1 MKFWQLILSL
11 LQSLIN
17 NWYLLLI
24 PFVVVAVICSFQF
37 WKDKIDTEE

>member
-1 MKFWQLILSL
+1 MILWELILSL
-11 LQSLIN
+11 LTLLIK

>member
-1 MKFWQLILSL
+1 MTFWQLILSL
-11 LQSLIN
+11 LRSLIN